1 MEPLNQKRIK
11 TVPGTQYGSPKE
23 VWGFRTKPR
32 RGRPENI
39 AHDFLKANLEL
50 LSLKSLRLP
59 RTRIIESL
67 GAHHVIHQQRLKRL
81 PIHRAYVTVHLDRN
95 GRVYLVKNRAVPYE
109 LLKPS
114 ADFKIAR
121 ATARRRALRS
131 VTKKKGEA
139 HVYPAEPMWFPLKSK
154 LRPAYRVRVRR
165 RKPRAADWLI
175 FIDGETGL
183 ILRKYDNLAA
193 ATGVA
198 DIFDPNPVIA
208 LQGTRQLPLPETR
221 RLLRKEKVQLS
232 VPRAA
237 YARVTVRDLNL
248 SGYLDGRRVSTR
260 LTKNRVRQRDRQ
272 FLFSADKKGFNSDNP
287 AFEEVMAYYHINEAI
302 RHLESLGYRGSR
314 AIFSKPIPVD
324 ANGTQDDNA
333 WYSPHERSLTFG
345 LGGVDEAED
354 AEIILHEL
362 GHAIQDAICPGFGQS
377 QEAAAMGEGFGDY
390 FAVSFFADKKSPHFR
405 TAFASWDGIVDND
418 LDPPRVRML
427 DEKLTYESFDHSDGG
442 DEHDNGQIWSAML
455 WEIRTALSRKIADPL
470 IIESHFQL
478 DGFTTFARG
487 ARAIIDADRNLHR
500 GRHIARLRRIF
511 HRRGIGPVE

>member
-1 MEPLNQKRIK
+1 MELLKK
-11 TVPGTQYGSPKE
+11 FKAVPGTQYGSPKE
-23 VWGFRTKPR
+23 VWGFRTKSH
-32 RGRPENI
+32 RGRPEII
-39 AHDFLKANLEL
+39 AHDFLKANADKL
-50 LSLKSLRLP
+50 LLKALRLR

-67 GAHHVIHQQRLKRL
+67 GAHHIIHQQRLKGK
-81 PIHRAYVTVHLDRN
+81 PIHRAYVTVHIAR
-95 GRVYLVKNRAVPYE
+95 GGHVYMVKNRAVPRE

-114 ADFKIAR
+114 ADFKIGKE
-121 ATARRRALRS
+121 TARRKALRS
-131 VTKKKGEA
+131 VTKKQGQA
-139 HVYPAEPMWFPLKSK
+139 QVFRAEPMWFPLKSK
-154 LRPAYRVRVRR
+154 LRPAYRVRVQR

-175 FIDGETGL
+175 FIDGKTGL

-193 ATGVA
+193 ATGLA
-198 DIFDPNPVIA
+198 DIFDPNPVIS
-208 LQGTRQLPLPETR
+208 LQRTQKLPLPETR
-221 RLLRKEKVQLS
+221 RLLRNEKLGLS
-232 VPRAA
+232 VPEAA
-237 YARVTVRDLNL
+237 YTRVTLRDLNL
-248 SGYLDGRRVSTR
+248 SGYLDGPRVSTR
-260 LTKNRVRQRDRQ
+260 LTKNRTRQMDRK
-272 FLFSADKKGFNSDNP
+272 FLFSAGKKGFNSDNR

-302 RHLESLGYRGSR
+302 RYLEWLGYRGAR
-314 AIFSKPIPVD
+314 AIFRKPIPVD

-390 FAVSFFADKKSPHFR
+390 FAVSFFADKKLRHFR
-405 TAFASWDGIVDND
+405 TAFASWDGIVDDD

-427 DEKLTYESFDHSDGG
+427 DEKITYESFDHSDGG
-442 DEHDNGQIWSAML
+442 DEHDNGQIWSATL
-455 WEIRTALSRKIADPL
+455 WEIRTALGREIADPI

-487 ARAIIDADRNLHR
+487 ARAIIDADRNLNR

-511 HRRGIGPVE
+511 HLRGIGPVE

>member
-1 MEPLNQKRIK
+1 MERLK
-11 TVPGTQYGSPKE
+11 TFKAVPGTQYGSPKE
-23 VWGFRTKPR
+23 VWGFRTKSH
-32 RGRPENI
+32 RGRPEII
-39 AHDFLKANLEL
+39 AHDFLKANADK
-50 LSLKSLRLP
+50 LSLKAVRLL

-67 GAHHVIHQQRLKRL
+67 GAHHIIHQQRLKRM
-81 PIHRAYVTVHLDRN
+81 PIHRAYVTVHMDRS
-95 GRVYLVKNRAVPYE
+95 GRVYMVKNRAVPSE

-114 ADFKIAR
+114 ADFKIGK
-121 ATARRRALRS
+121 ATAQQKALRS
-131 VTKKKGEA
+131 VTKKQGEA
-139 HVYPAEPMWFPLKSK
+139 RVFAAEPMWFPVKSK

-165 RKPRAADWLI
+165 RRPQHPADWVI

-193 ATGVA
+193 ATGLA

-208 LQGTRQLPLPETR
+208 LQRTQKLPLEYAR
-221 RLLRKEKVQLS
+221 RLLRNEKVGLA
-232 VPRAA
+232 VPQAA
-237 YARVTVRDLNL
+237 YTRVTLRDLNS
-248 SGYLDGRRVSTR
+248 SGYLDGPRVSTR
-260 LTKNRVRQRDRQ
+260 LTKNRARQIDRR
-272 FLFSADKKGFNSDNP
+272 FLFSAGKKGFNSDNP

-302 RHLESLGYRGSR
+302 RYLESLGYRGSR
-314 AIFSKPIPVD
+314 AIFREPMPVD
-324 ANGTQDDNA
+324 ANGTKDDNA

-345 LGGVDEAED
+345 LGGIDEAED

-390 FAVSFFADKKSPHFR
+390 FAVSFFADKKMRHLR
-405 TAFASWDGIVDND
+405 TAFASWDGIVDDD

-427 DEKLTYESFDHSDGG
+427 DEKITYESFDHSEGG
-442 DEHDNGQIWSAML
+442 DEHDNGQIWSATL
-455 WEIRTALSRKIADPL
+455 WEIRTALGREIADPI

-487 ARAIIDADRNLHR
+487 ARAIIDADRNLNR

-511 HRRGIGPVE
+511 HLRGIGPVE